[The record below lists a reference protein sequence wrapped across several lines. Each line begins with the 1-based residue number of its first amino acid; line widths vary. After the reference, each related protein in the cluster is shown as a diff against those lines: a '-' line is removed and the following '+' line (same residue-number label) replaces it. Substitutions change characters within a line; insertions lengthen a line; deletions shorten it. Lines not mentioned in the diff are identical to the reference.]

1 MKAVLIKNANI
12 VNEGTLFK
20 GDVLVEDGRIADID
34 VSLSMRSSETTII
47 DADGSYL
54 LPGMIDDQV
63 HFREP
68 GLTHKANIESESK
81 AAVAGGITSFIDMP
95 NTVPQATTIDLLEAK
110 FDIAAKTSWAN
121 YSFMLGGT
129 NDNLEEILKVNPQQV
144 AGLKLFLG
152 SSTGNM
158 LVDDPK
164 TLEEIFSKTNLLIS
178 AHCEDETTIRQNLE
192 KYKAEFGEDIPMECH
207 PKIRSEEACFISSS
221 NAIKLAQKTGARLHV
236 FHLSTEKETHLFS
249 NKMPL
254 AEKKITAEVC
264 IHHLWFTDADYKT
277 KGSKIKWNPAIKTE
291 KDRDGLLKALL
302 DDRIDVIATDHAPH
316 TLEEKNNKYL
326 SAPSGGPLVQH
337 ALVALLEMYHKG
349 KISLE
354 KIVEKTAHNPAIL
367 FQIKERGFIRKGYKA
382 DLVLVDFNS
391 PWNVKKEN
399 ILYKCGW
406 TPFEGTIFKSR
417 VTHTLVNGIVVYEN
431 SKFPNKSKPERLTFN
446 R

>member
-158 LVDDPK
+158 L
-164 TLEEIFSKTNLLIS
+164 SLI
-178 AHCEDETTIRQNLE
+178 HI
-192 KYKAEFGEDIPMECH
+192 
-207 PKIRSEEACFISSS
+207 
-221 NAIKLAQKTGARLHV
+221 
-236 FHLSTEKETHLFS
+236 
-249 NKMPL
+249 
-254 AEKKITAEVC
+254 
-264 IHHLWFTDADYKT
+264 
-277 KGSKIKWNPAIKTE
+277 
-291 KDRDGLLKALL
+291 
-302 DDRIDVIATDHAPH
+302 
-316 TLEEKNNKYL
+316 
-326 SAPSGGPLVQH
+326 
-337 ALVALLEMYHKG
+337 
-349 KISLE
+349 
-354 KIVEKTAHNPAIL
+354 
-367 FQIKERGFIRKGYKA
+367 
-382 DLVLVDFNS
+382 
-391 PWNVKKEN
+391 
-399 ILYKCGW
+399 
-406 TPFEGTIFKSR
+406 
-417 VTHTLVNGIVVYEN
+417 
-431 SKFPNKSKPERLTFN
+431 
-446 R
+446 